1 MIEGLFWASAAVI
14 LYTYFGYPLLIWLAS
29 LLRSKPVAKA
39 EFLAR
44 VSVVIAC
51 HNEAQNV
58 AKKLSNLLDSDYP
71 SDLLEVIVVSDG
83 STDSTA
89 EVARQFG
96 SPAVKVF
103 RYSPRQGKAAALNL
117 GVARASGEV
126 IVFADARQQFDPAAI
141 RALVSNFADPVV
153 GVVSGELILQEANC
167 GAVGPGLYWRYE
179 TLIRKSEGRAGSVMG
194 ATGAIYAI
202 RRALWKPLPI
212 GAILDDVYTPMQ
224 IAMSGYRVVFEERA
238 RAFDS
243 VADSTHKEFR
253 RKARTLAGNY
263 QLCQL
268 MPRLLVPGSW
278 LVLQFW
284 SHKLFRLA
292 APIFMLLLFA
302 SNSVLVFDGRGG
314 AAGLLFSL
322 SLAIQ
327 FLCLAGLAVA
337 ICLRRTN
344 HRIRL
349 LNLAYTFSLMNL
361 AAIVGLI
368 YFLTGKRNIWE
379 RAG

>member
-14 LYTYFGYPLLIWLAS
+14 LYTYFGYPLLIWVVGF
-29 LLRSKPVAKA
+29 LRAKPVAKA
-39 EFLAR
+39 EFLPK

-58 AKKLSNLLDSDYP
+58 ARRLSNLLASDYP
-71 SDLLEVIVVSDG
+71 SELVEVIVVSDG

-96 SPAVKVF
+96 SPAVKLF
-103 RYSPRQGKAAALNL
+103 WYSPRQGKAAALNL
-117 GVARASGEV
+117 GVARACGEV

-141 RALVSNFADPVV
+141 RALVANFADPAV
-153 GVVSGELILQEANC
+153 GAVSGELILQESN
-167 GAVGPGLYWRYE
+167 GSAVGPGLYWRYE

-202 RRALWKPLPI
+202 RRELWKPLPI

-224 IAMSGYRVVFEERA
+224 IAMSGYRVVFEEGA

-243 VADSTHKEFR
+243 VADSTQREFR
-253 RKARTLAGNY
+253 RKVRTLAGNY

-292 APIFMLLLFA
+292 APIFMVVLFV
-302 SNSVLVFDGRGG
+302 SNAVLVFEWHDG

-322 SLAIQ
+322 MLAVQ
-327 FLCLAGLAVA
+327 FLYLAGLAVA
-337 ICLRRTN
+337 VCVRRTN
-344 HRIRL
+344 HRIKL
-349 LNLAYTFSLMNL
+349 LNLAYTFSVMNL

-379 RAG
+379 RAA

>member
-1 MIEGLFWASAAVI
+1 MIEGLFWASAAII
-14 LYTYFGYPLLIWLAS
+14 LYTYFGYPLLIWVAG

-39 EFLAR
+39 EFLPK
-44 VSVVIAC
+44 VSIVIAC

-58 AKKLSNLLDSDYP
+58 ARRLSNLLASDYP
-71 SDLLEVIVVSDG
+71 RDLLEVIVVSDG
-83 STDSTA
+83 SSDSTA
-89 EVARQFG
+89 EIARWFG
-96 SPAVKVF
+96 SPEVKVF
-103 RYSPRQGKAAALNL
+103 WYSPRQGKAAALNL
-117 GVARASGEV
+117 GVERATGEV
-126 IVFADARQQFDPAAI
+126 IVFADARQQFEAGAI
-141 RALVSNFADPVV
+141 RTMVTNFADPGV
-153 GVVSGELILQEANC
+153 GAVSGELILQEAD
-167 GAVGPGLYWRYE
+167 GGLVGPGLYWRYE
-179 TLIRKSEGRAGSVMG
+179 THIRKSEGRAGSVMG

-224 IAMSGYRVVFEERA
+224 IALSGYRVVFEEGA

-243 VADSTHKEFR
+243 VADSTRKEFR
-253 RKARTLAGNY
+253 RKVRTLAGNY

-268 MPRLLVPGSW
+268 MPRLLVPSSW

-292 APIFMLLLFA
+292 APIFMVLLFV
-302 SNSVLVFDGRGG
+302 SNSVLVFGN
-314 AAGLLFSL
+314 AGLLFSL
-322 SLAIQ
+322 SLAVQ
-327 FLCLAGLAVA
+327 FLYLAGLAAA

-344 HRIRL
+344 HRIKL
-349 LNLAYTFSLMNL
+349 LNFAYTFTVMNL

-368 YFLTGKRNIWE
+368 YFLSGKRNIWE